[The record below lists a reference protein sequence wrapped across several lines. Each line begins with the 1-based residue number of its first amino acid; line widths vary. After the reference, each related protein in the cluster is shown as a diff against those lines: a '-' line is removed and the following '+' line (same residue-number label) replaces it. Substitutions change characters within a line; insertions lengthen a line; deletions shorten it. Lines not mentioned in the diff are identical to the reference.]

1 MVMTIATN
9 CSNTRSCISFWERFG
24 DPPRIMLRRTSSSPR
39 ATAPPAMGRM
49 IVLRNEAIAVH
60 NTAQD
65 RPPSPASGP
74 AKVPR
79 SGFLSNNIRRL
90 AWHPPSAFSAPA
102 RCNVRQR
109 RYFYLVVMDAFYA
122 FLADDGWAIASHI
135 ALSTLMALFP
145 FLIVLASLAG
155 FFGSKE
161 LADQA
166 VGLLLQIW
174 PKQVADSLSGEI
186 HDVLTTSRG
195 DILTIGAMLAVYFAS
210 NGVEALRVA
219 LNRAYS
225 VVEPRRWYWLRLE
238 SIGYTLV
245 AAITALAMA
254 FLIVLGPLI
263 IEAARRNIPLIVET
277 TEKLLSVSRYG
288 VTITALIIAL
298 SILHAWLPAGRRGF
312 LQILPGIVFTFVASL
327 VSGLVFGQYL
337 ARFANNY
344 VTMYA
349 GLASVIIALVFLYFI
364 AAIFVYGGELN
375 AAIIKSR
382 LPHGVSLQAA
392 QSLKP
397 LDSQA

>member
-1 MVMTIATN
+1 M
-9 CSNTRSCISFWERFG
+9 RQISYVYH
-24 DPPRIMLRRTSSSPR
+24 I
-39 ATAPPAMGRM
+39 
-49 IVLRNEAIAVH
+49 
-60 NTAQD
+60 
-65 RPPSPASGP
+65 
-74 AKVPR
+74 
-79 SGFLSNNIRRL
+79 
-90 AWHPPSAFSAPA
+90 
-102 RCNVRQR
+102 
-109 RYFYLVVMDAFYA
+109 VMDAFYE

-145 FLIVLASLAG
+145 FLIVLTSLAA

-166 VGLLLQIW
+166 AGLMLQVW
-174 PKQVADSLSGEI
+174 PKQVADSISGEV
-186 HDVLTTSRG
+186 HDVLTTTRG
-195 DILTIGAMLAVYFAS
+195 DILTVGAVLAVYFAS

-219 LNRAYS
+219 LNRAYT
-225 VVEPRRWYWLRLE
+225 VAETRRWYWLRLE
-238 SIGYTLV
+238 SIAYTLV
-245 AAITALAMA
+245 AAFTALAMA

-263 IEAARRNIPLIVET
+263 IEAARRYIPFFVESN
-277 TEKLLSVSRYG
+277 ERILNLARYG
-288 VTITALIIAL
+288 ITVGALTIAL
-298 SILHAWLPAGRRGF
+298 FILHAWLPCGRRSF
-312 LQILPGIVFTFVASL
+312 LQILPGIIFTIVASL
-327 VSGLVFGQYL
+327 ISGVVFGQYL

-392 QSLKP
+392 QSLEP

>member
-1 MVMTIATN
+1 M
-9 CSNTRSCISFWERFG
+9 RQ
-24 DPPRIMLRRTSSSPR
+24 LRYIFHV
-39 ATAPPAMGRM
+39 G
-49 IVLRNEAIAVH
+49 
-60 NTAQD
+60 
-65 RPPSPASGP
+65 
-74 AKVPR
+74 
-79 SGFLSNNIRRL
+79 
-90 AWHPPSAFSAPA
+90 
-102 RCNVRQR
+102 
-109 RYFYLVVMDAFYA
+109 MDAFYT

-145 FLIVLASLAG
+145 FLIVLTSLAG

-166 VGLLLQIW
+166 VELLLQVW

-195 DILTIGAMLAVYFAS
+195 DILTIGAVLAVYFAS

-225 VVEPRRWYWLRLE
+225 MIEPRSWYWLRLE
-238 SIGYTLV
+238 SIGYTLI

-263 IEAARRNIPLIVET
+263 LEAARRHIPLVVESNEQFLT
-277 TEKLLSVSRYG
+277 TVRYSI
-288 VTITALIIAL
+288 TITALIVAL
-298 SILHAWLPAGRRGF
+298 FILHAWLPAGRRGF
-312 LQILPGIVFTFVASL
+312 LQILPGIIFTMVASL
-327 VSGLVFGQYL
+327 LSGIVFGQYL

>member
-1 MVMTIATN
+1 M
-9 CSNTRSCISFWERFG
+9 RQ
-24 DPPRIMLRRTSSSPR
+24 LRY
-39 ATAPPAMGRM
+39 
-49 IVLRNEAIAVH
+49 VYH
-60 NTAQD
+60 
-65 RPPSPASGP
+65 
-74 AKVPR
+74 
-79 SGFLSNNIRRL
+79 
-90 AWHPPSAFSAPA
+90 
-102 RCNVRQR
+102 
-109 RYFYLVVMDAFYA
+109 VVMDAFYT

-145 FLIVLASLAG
+145 FLIVLTSLAG

-166 VGLLLQIW
+166 VGLLLQVW

-195 DILTIGAMLAVYFAS
+195 DILTIGAVLAVYFAS

-225 VVEPRRWYWLRLE
+225 VIEPRRWYWLRLE
-238 SIGYTLV
+238 SIGYTLI

-254 FLIVLGPLI
+254 FLIVLGPLML
-263 IEAARRNIPLIVET
+263 EAARRHIPLIVESN
-277 TEKLLSVSRYG
+277 EQFLNVVRYSI
-288 VTITALIIAL
+288 TITALIVAL
-298 SILHAWLPAGRRGF
+298 LFLHAWLPAGRRGF
-312 LQILPGIVFTFVASL
+312 LQILPGIIFTMGASL
-327 VSGLVFGQYL
+327 LSGIVFGQYL

-364 AAIFVYGGELN
+364 AAIFVFGGELN

-392 QSLKP
+392 QSLAP

>member
-1 MVMTIATN
+1 
-9 CSNTRSCISFWERFG
+9 
-24 DPPRIMLRRTSSSPR
+24 
-39 ATAPPAMGRM
+39 
-49 IVLRNEAIAVH
+49 
-60 NTAQD
+60 
-65 RPPSPASGP
+65 
-74 AKVPR
+74 
-79 SGFLSNNIRRL
+79 
-90 AWHPPSAFSAPA
+90 
-102 RCNVRQR
+102 VRQI
-109 RYFYLVVMDAFYA
+109 RYIFHIGLDAFYT

-145 FLIVLASLAG
+145 FLIVLTSLAG

-166 VGLLLQIW
+166 AGLMLQVW
-174 PKQVADSLSGEI
+174 PKQVADALSGEI
-186 HDVLTTSRG
+186 HDVLTTTRG
-195 DILTIGAMLAVYFAS
+195 DILTIGAVLAVYFAS
-210 NGVEALRVA
+210 NGVEALRIA

-225 VVEPRRWYWLRLE
+225 VVETRRWYWLRLE
-238 SIGYTLV
+238 SIAYTLV
-245 AAITALAMA
+245 AAVTALAMA

-263 IEAARRNIPLIVET
+263 LQQARRHIPLIVESN
-277 TEKLLSVSRYG
+277 EQLLNFLRYG
-288 VTITALIIAL
+288 VTITALIVAL
-298 SILHAWLPAGRRGF
+298 FILHAWVPAGRRSF
-312 LQILPGIVFTFVASL
+312 LQILPGIVFTMAASL
-327 VSGLVFGQYL
+327 VSGIVFGQYL

-397 LDSQA
+397 SETQA

>member
-1 MVMTIATN
+1 M
-9 CSNTRSCISFWERFG
+9 R
-24 DPPRIMLRRTSSSPR
+24 
-39 ATAPPAMGRM
+39 
-49 IVLRNEAIAVH
+49 
-60 NTAQD
+60 Q
-65 RPPSPASGP
+65 
-74 AKVPR
+74 
-79 SGFLSNNIRRL
+79 IRYIFHVGL
-90 AWHPPSAFSAPA
+90 
-102 RCNVRQR
+102 
-109 RYFYLVVMDAFYA
+109 DAFYT

-145 FLIVLASLAG
+145 FLIVLTSLAG

-166 VGLLLQIW
+166 ASLLLQVW
-174 PKQVADSLSGEI
+174 PRQVADSLSGEI
-186 HDVLTTSRG
+186 HDVLTTTRG
-195 DILTIGAMLAVYFAS
+195 DILTIGAVLAVYFAS

-225 VVEPRRWYWLRLE
+225 VIEPRRWYWLRLE

-245 AAITALAMA
+245 AAFTALAMA

-263 IEAARRNIPLIVET
+263 LEATRRHIPLIVDSNEN
-277 TEKLLSVSRYG
+277 LLNIARYSI
-288 VTITALIIAL
+288 TILALVVAL
-298 SILHAWLPAGRRGF
+298 FVLHAWLPAGRRGF
-312 LQILPGIVFTFVASL
+312 SQILPGIIFTLLASL
-327 VSGLVFGQYL
+327 ISGTVFGQYL

-349 GLASVIIALVFLYFI
+349 GLASVIIALVFLYFL

-397 LDSQA
+397 SETQA

>member
-1 MVMTIATN
+1 M
-9 CSNTRSCISFWERFG
+9 RQ
-24 DPPRIMLRRTSSSPR
+24 LRY
-39 ATAPPAMGRM
+39 
-49 IVLRNEAIAVH
+49 V
-60 NTAQD
+60 
-65 RPPSPASGP
+65 
-74 AKVPR
+74 
-79 SGFLSNNIRRL
+79 
-90 AWHPPSAFSAPA
+90 
-102 RCNVRQR
+102 
-109 RYFYLVVMDAFYA
+109 YLILMDAFYE
-122 FLADDGWAIASHI
+122 FLADDGWAISSHI

-145 FLIVLASLAG
+145 FLIVLTSLAG

-195 DILTIGAMLAVYFAS
+195 DILTIGAVLAVYFAS

-219 LNRAYS
+219 LNRSYS
-225 VVEPRRWYWLRLE
+225 VIEPRRWYWLRLE

-263 IEAARRNIPLIVET
+263 IEATRRHIPLIVESN
-277 TEKLLSVSRYG
+277 EQLLDLARYS
-288 VTITALIIAL
+288 VTIMAMVVALL
-298 SILHAWLPAGRRGF
+298 ILHAWLPAGRRGF
-312 LQILPGIVFTFVASL
+312 LQILPGIIFTLVASL
-327 VSGLVFGQYL
+327 VSGIVFGQYL

-392 QSLKP
+392 QSLAP

>member
-1 MVMTIATN
+1 M
-9 CSNTRSCISFWERFG
+9 R
-24 DPPRIMLRRTSSSPR
+24 
-39 ATAPPAMGRM
+39 
-49 IVLRNEAIAVH
+49 
-60 NTAQD
+60 Q
-65 RPPSPASGP
+65 
-74 AKVPR
+74 
-79 SGFLSNNIRRL
+79 
-90 AWHPPSAFSAPA
+90 
-102 RCNVRQR
+102 VR
-109 RYFYLVVMDAFYA
+109 YIFHVVMDAFYT

-145 FLIVLASLAG
+145 FLIVLTSLAG

-166 VGLLLQIW
+166 AELMLQVW

-186 HDVLTTSRG
+186 HDVLTTTRG
-195 DILTIGAMLAVYFAS
+195 DVLTIGAVLAVYFAS
-210 NGVEALRVA
+210 NGVEALRIA

-225 VVEPRRWYWLRLE
+225 VIETRRWYWLRLE

-245 AAITALAMA
+245 AAVTALAMA

-263 IEAARRNIPLIVET
+263 LEAARRHIPLIVESN
-277 TEKLLSVSRYG
+277 EQFLNVSRYG
-288 VTITALIIAL
+288 VTITALIVAL
-298 SILHAWLPAGRRGF
+298 FILHLWVPAGRRSF
-312 LQILPGIVFTFVASL
+312 LQILPGIVFTLVASL
-327 VSGLVFGQYL
+327 VSGVVFGQYL

-375 AAIIKSR
+375 AAIIKSQ

-392 QSLKP
+392 QSLRP
-397 LDSQA
+397 SETRA